1 MKILSLLLGHFNQA
15 EFHVYRIESTV
26 VLLFKLSD
34 VCSIFNLPSPI
45 AQLESQSEPFY
56 RDKDH
61 DIYLKSSTLS
71 TIAIKHS
78 KFLLAEL
85 CKLKPSDYAANLADS
100 ILSNIPGLER
110 NKIKKDETQYVP
122 TDIELSDSAAT
133 IPIVK
138 SEPVSPR
145 MMTTSDPMAIDTMLT
160 HGAGSQQTR
169 RLSRYNKN
177 VFFSCVFYTK

>member
-34 VCSIFNLPSPI
+34 VCSFFKLPSPI

-56 RDKDH
+56 RDKQN

-71 TIAIKHS
+71 TIAIKQN

-110 NKIKKDETQYVP
+110 NKIKKDETQYIS
-122 TDIELSDSAAT
+122 TDIELSDAAT
-133 IPIVK
+133 IPVVK

-169 RLSRYNKN
+169 RLSR
-177 VFFSCVFYTK
+177 